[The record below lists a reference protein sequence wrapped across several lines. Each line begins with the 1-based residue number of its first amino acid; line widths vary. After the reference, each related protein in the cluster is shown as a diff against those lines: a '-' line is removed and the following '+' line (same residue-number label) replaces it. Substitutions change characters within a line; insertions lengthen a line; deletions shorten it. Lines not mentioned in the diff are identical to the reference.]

1 MKVIVTKK
9 SDMKIHISSLENEI
23 RKLKD
28 EIKDLEKI
36 EEYFRAE
43 NEELKAKY
51 KTALDDNNTWLDT
64 AFSLENK
71 FNFERSELKQQISTL
86 ESKLEQEMKNPTND
100 YFIELEKK
108 YKKLNSD
115 FDKLKYDYDEYRY
128 YCEDLEYEN
137 EEIKSENE
145 KLKVK

>member
-1 MKVIVTKK
+1 
-9 SDMKIHISSLENEI
+9 
-23 RKLKD
+23 
-28 EIKDLEKI
+28 
-36 EEYFRAE
+36 
-43 NEELKAKY
+43 
-51 KTALDDNNTWLDT
+51 LDDNNTWLDT

-71 FNFERSELKQQISTL
+71 FNFERSELEQQISTL
-86 ESKLEQEMKNPTND
+86 ERKLEQEMKNPTND

-137 EEIKSENE
+137 EELAIENNKLKTENE
-145 KLKVK
+145 KLKAEAKNHIEDILKIMDTQMLSERIQNWLNRD